1 MSVAEFLRR
10 LGSNVGKD
18 GNCSFAMVCFF
29 SRFGTMIELR
39 VGLGDTA
46 ENSTNDGVGRMMLGR
61 FACRG

>member
-10 LGSNVGKD
+10 LGSNMGKD
-18 GNCSFAMVCFF
+18 GNCSFVLVGFF

-39 VGLGDTA
+39 FGLGDIA
-46 ENSTNDGVGRMMLGR
+46 ENSTSDGVGRMMLGR